1 MKTVAISEKTF
12 QLLKSL
18 KESEKAT
25 FDKLI
30 YNLVVSEKKMPASMF
45 GALKGKSNSFTNEE
59 RRKLWEDKER

>member
-1 MKTVAISEKTF
+1 MKTVAINEKTF

-25 FDKLI
+25 FDSVI
-30 YNLVVSEKKMPASMF
+30 YNLVVSEKKTPASMF
-45 GALKGKSNSFTNEE
+45 GALKGKSRPFTDEE